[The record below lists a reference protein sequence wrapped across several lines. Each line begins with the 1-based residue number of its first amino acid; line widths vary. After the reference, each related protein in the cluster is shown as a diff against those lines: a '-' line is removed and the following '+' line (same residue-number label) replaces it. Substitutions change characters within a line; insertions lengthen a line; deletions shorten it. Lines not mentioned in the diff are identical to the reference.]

1 MSDVLLIA
9 DSAPPAS
16 LIREWLR
23 AEVRLTALMAPTICQ
38 QIEGEHQVS
47 LESSWTLLNYSVA
60 TEENIGRV
68 GDWIRQNS
76 SPSHIVLCLTADQ
89 GSSTEFVQRS
99 NSELLEFVSTKLTL
113 PVRLLHMAL
122 GRWPDANYQI
132 LASQPSCA
140 LSRACNDWWSALLSE
155 LSGEYTG
162 AALSMELVSD

>member
-16 LIREWLR
+16 LIEEWLR

-47 LESSWTLLNYSVA
+47 LEPSWTLLTYSAA

-76 SPSHIVLCLTADQ
+76 SPSLIVLCLTTDQ
-89 GSSTEFVQRS
+89 GSSAEFAQRS
-99 NSELLEFVSTKLTL
+99 NSELLEFVSTKLAL
-113 PVRLLHMAL
+113 PIRLLHMAL
-122 GRWPDANYQI
+122 SRWPEGHYQI
-132 LASQPSCA
+132 LAGQPSCT
-140 LSRACNDWWSALLSE
+140 LSRARNDWWSALLSE
-155 LSGEYTG
+155 LSDEYTS
-162 AALSMELVSD
+162 AKLSMELVSD